1 MPLKYNSNF
10 DSLSAMTALLNDDEL
25 RALANKCQSLIAD
38 RERIKRN
45 ELRQELMENL
55 QKAIGD
61 ILHNGFYLIIKNT
74 ERDHEKDDYD
84 EVIFDSE
91 DIYSIE
97 MQ

>member
-1 MPLKYNSNF
+1 MPYTLNF

-25 RALANKCQSLIAD
+25 RALADKCQSLITD

-45 ELRQELMENL
+45 ELRQKLMGNL

-74 ERDHEKDDYD
+74 ERNHDDDDYD
-84 EVIFDSE
+84 EVVFDPE